1 MTPVQLSPAR
11 DGHARK
17 AVADGC
23 HHADV
28 RILSRAMLTAD
39 GLGPEPIAA
48 GPAGP
53 GAVEVVSLLRG
64 VDEPDA
70 DPTAQLR
77 RLARIRPGIVCTR
90 LKLTYAARE
99 GVTACNDPLGSG
111 RDREQR

>member
-1 MTPVQLSPAR
+1 MTPTQLWSAR

-17 AVADGC
+17 AVADGR

-39 GLGPEPIAA
+39 GFAPEPIAA

-64 VDEPDA
+64 ADEPGA

-77 RLARIRPGIVCTR
+77 RLARIRPGIVSER
-90 LKLTYAARE
+90 LKLTYATRE
-99 GVTACNDPLGSG
+99 AVTACNDPLETG